1 MNWRI
6 NFSRFLLR
14 TGTFIQTL
22 PVVVMKPDD
31 LIEFSWQTYS
41 RQQNFLPWAED
52 SFVDSGLTAH
62 EKDLLNHLP
71 INSGKL
77 LLMGIGGG
85 REAIP
90 LLRMGFKVTGIDFV
104 AELVRLSKANAQKR
118 GFEIDCEC
126 QEFTKLVIPF
136 ESFDVIWLSKSMYS
150 SVPTRKNR
158 VAMVKKIVAG
168 LKHG

>member
-77 LLMGIGGG
+77 L
-85 REAIP
+85 
-90 LLRMGFKVTGIDFV
+90 
-104 AELVRLSKANAQKR
+104 
-118 GFEIDCEC
+118 
-126 QEFTKLVIPF
+126 
-136 ESFDVIWLSKSMYS
+136 
-150 SVPTRKNR
+150 
-158 VAMVKKIVAG
+158 
-168 LKHG
+168 